1 MFIFYEWLADTSGGY
16 AEGSAGRYHSIQH
29 SVDSWDCFYR
39 PKSNAIRLD
48 CQIGLDSAKSKKEFP
63 EVLISGN
70 VRQNRLAG
78 GRGGRQGKNVIKD
91 DKKDN
96 DFF

>member
-1 MFIFYEWLADTSGGY
+1 M
-16 AEGSAGRYHSIQH
+16 
-29 SVDSWDCFYR
+29 
-39 PKSNAIRLD
+39 
-48 CQIGLDSAKSKKEFP
+48 SKKEFP

-91 DKKDN
+91 DKKVN

>member
-1 MFIFYEWLADTSGGY
+1 M
-16 AEGSAGRYHSIQH
+16 
-29 SVDSWDCFYR
+29 
-39 PKSNAIRLD
+39 
-48 CQIGLDSAKSKKEFP
+48 SKKEFP

-91 DKKDN
+91 DNKVN
-96 DFF
+96 DFFYVSQNCKKILFIKGRVQRHFHRLHLSRDEDGYQGQVQG